1 MDDEAPDYR
10 NVVHNPMDVAT
21 LLQRVD
27 SGHYLTRS
35 TFLKDVDLIPANAQV
50 LIILPLLIDLDE
62 HSLLISL
69 FFLACKL
76 DCIFAFLDSTLTG

>member
-27 SGHYLTRS
+27 SGHYLTRAA
-35 TFLKDVDLIPANAQV
+35 FLSDVDLIPANAQV
-50 LIILPLLIDLDE
+50 RVIFFWTQYITFCNLVLATSIIDL
-62 HSLLISL
+62 
-69 FFLACKL
+69 FFM
-76 DCIFAFLDSTLTG
+76 

>member
-27 SGHYLTRS
+27 SGHYLTRAA
-35 TFLKDVDLIPANAQV
+35 FLSDVDLIPANAQV
-50 LIILPLLIDLDE
+50 RVII
-62 HSLLISL
+62 
-69 FFLACKL
+69 FFW
-76 DCIFAFLDSTLTG
+76 TQ